1 MIFVGYEKGSKAFRA
16 YDPITKRVTIT
27 RDVIFDEV
35 AQWDWS
41 TGSEASDGG
50 DQAVVWSDFSVQY
63 RVVAEDG
70 DHAGQRGQ
78 SWNRFLPRRLQ
89 DHLLTCT
96 KTH

>member
-27 RDVIFDEV
+27 RDVIFDEA

-50 DQAVVWSDFSVQY
+50 DQAVV
-63 RVVAEDG
+63 
-70 DHAGQRGQ
+70 
-78 SWNRFLPRRLQ
+78 
-89 DHLLTCT
+89 
-96 KTH
+96 